1 MVAVR
6 GKVDAEDALDVSRA
20 DRGIWLLK
28 APAAI
33 AEQWRK
39 SAAAAPSAGSGGG
52 VEVGRLRLSFDLDDP
67 SSRKVAALALVP
79 FPLRWLE
86 RPNRPRHTSLPP
98 AWPPSSAARLQL
110 WRLTTRWTGFG
121 GEQYTLELKRANDVP
136 GPRQFLLH
144 PTDPVPIHVFS
155 ESEEKV
161 VVEGKVE
168 HKFDL
173 QTGSADS
180 QDYRA
185 LVRSRFEVANKPKR
199 VIQMLGDEKGPSI
212 QPAPLTTP
220 LPISKAP
227 KRLPAGVKVSDM
239 KRVRMDRDQLEARM
253 FALFERQANWNLK
266 QLTEATDQ
274 PTAFLKDILTDLC
287 VYNKRG
293 VNQGTYELKPEYKR
307 KTEDFEAS

>member
-1 MVAVR
+1 MVAVH

-20 DRGIWLLK
+20 DHGIWLLK

-39 SAAAAPSAGSGGG
+39 SAAAALGGGGGRG

-67 SSRKVAALALVP
+67 SSRK
-79 FPLRWLE
+79 
-86 RPNRPRHTSLPP
+86 
-98 AWPPSSAARLQL
+98 
-110 WRLTTRWTGFG
+110 
-121 GEQYTLELKRANDVP
+121 YTLELKRANDVP

-144 PTDPVPIHVFS
+144 PTDAVPIHVFS

-199 VIQMLGDEKGPSI
+199 VIQMLGDEKGPST

-274 PTAFLKDILTDLC
+274 PTAFLKDIINDLC

-307 KTEDFEAS
+307 KTEG